1 MESSRININEI
12 IIENE
17 YCDIFPNAISME
29 EIYLTKTM
37 EQNRSLQT

>member
-17 YCDIFPNAISME
+17 YCDIFPNEISME
-29 EIYLTKTM
+29 ERYLTKTM
-37 EQNRSLQT
+37 EENRSLQT